1 MKDSSGAFW
10 LISLCAVFIGLLA
23 GRCLDKPSATPCDGQ
38 LVTGAI
44 GTIEFRYCIHPTVV
58 R

>member
-1 MKDSSGAFW
+1 MKEMFMALIALGVMAVAIAVNDSP
-10 LISLCAVFIGLLA
+10 
-23 GRCLDKPSATPCDGQ
+23 KTTPCDGQ

-44 GTIEFRYCIHPTVV
+44 GTVEFRYCIHPTVA